1 MLLKREYLSVMRLFR
16 FPETAGSAVVL
27 TLLQR
32 TGTAF
37 VPSILV
43 LQHGV
48 RLRRQRVLEGMGF
61 LHSSARAKQIT
72 DILCHTLYVLSMGGL
87 LIHLKLWDCHLSALY
102 MYQWRSSMPT

>member
-1 MLLKREYLSVMRLFR
+1 MRLFG
-16 FPETAGSAVVL
+16 FPETAGTAVVL

-48 RLRRQRVLEGMGF
+48 SLRRLRVLEGMGVV